1 VIPDSSSAPI
11 LVLGATTACGQF
23 LLDRLK
29 DQGVRLL
36 AVSRKPPD
44 HAEPHVLWLEQDLDQ
59 GAVSLEANVVI
70 STGPLIHAIR
80 QLDATPRVGRIVA
93 ISSASTEFKAQSDDL
108 QERALIKGLIDQE
121 EQLQARCRQRGVALT
136 LLKPTMIYGGHRN
149 ANVRRIA
156 ALSERLAWIPYCGRG
171 LRQPVHADDL
181 ARLIVGC
188 LIQGANSAGTWLVG
202 GGETLDYPVMLARI
216 CSAQGR
222 RPRLIRLPAWLIG
235 GVLAVAHSIGR
246 LEDVKSVMLRRQ
258 AMDLIVD
265 DSPAREHLEWN
276 PRPFRP

>member
-1 VIPDSSSAPI
+1 MISDSSSAPI

-36 AVSRKPPD
+36 AVSRRPPAQAD
-44 HAEPHVLWLEQDLDQ
+44 SHVIWLEQDLDQ
-59 GAVSLEANVVI
+59 GAVSIEASVLV
-70 STGPLIHAIR
+70 STGPLIHAIQ
-80 QLDATPRVGRIVA
+80 QLEETPRLGRIVA
-93 ISSASTEFKAQSDDL
+93 MSSASTEFKAQSDDPE
-108 QERALIKGLIDQE
+108 ERALIEGLIDQE
-121 EQLQARCRQRGVALT
+121 RRLQALCRQRGVALT
-136 LLKPTMIYGGHRN
+136 LLKPTMIYGGSRN

-181 ARLIVGC
+181 ARLVVRC
-188 LIQGANSAGTWLVG
+188 LGQGEASAGTWLVG
-202 GGETLDYPVMLARI
+202 GGEALDYPAMLARV
-216 CSAQGR
+216 CSANGR
-222 RPRLIRLPAWLIG
+222 RPRLIRLPSWLMES
-235 GVLAVAHSIGR
+235 VLTVAHSLGR
-246 LEDVKSVMLRRQ
+246 LGDIKAVMLKRQ

-265 DSPAREHLEWN
+265 DSPAREHLDWN